1 MARKVSAA
9 MQKAERLVKAGM
21 KPAEAARKTGLS
33 GTAIYQAAWYKAHR
47 ATALAQPPEAKP

>member
-9 MQKAERLVKAGM
+9 MQKAERMVKAGA

-33 GTAIYQAAWYKAHR
+33 GTAIYQAAWYKELKA
-47 ATALAQPPEAKP
+47 AQK

>member
-9 MQKAERLVKAGM
+9 MQKAERMVKAGAT
-21 KPAEAARKTGLS
+21 PAEAARKTGLS

-47 ATALAQPPEAKP
+47 AAELAAKP